1 MPLKVLR
8 GKLHSSVKGRE
19 KVIGDVISLSDE
31 IEEVRIISFINS
43 VIQLLELASIVQYMV

>member
-19 KVIGDVISLSDE
+19 KAIGDVISLSDE
-31 IEEVRIISFINS
+31 IEEVKIISFINS
-43 VIQLLELASIVQYMV
+43 VIQLLELASIVQYMA